1 MKRSHPNF
9 SHQIRRHQADIIALF
24 LAIAGFLASALVT
37 QRIFEAVPHIEDE
50 IAYVWQAKALVEG
63 RLTISS
69 PPHIRSYL
77 VPFIVDYRGERFG
90 KYPPGWPALLSIAI
104 RLDLRAWINPLLA
117 GLGVWLTYQLGK
129 RSFSEFIGLLA
140 AGLTVTSPFFL
151 MNSGSLLSH
160 PFGLVL
166 SSLFALGWLESFW
179 SSPAD
184 KTIDNSAR
192 AMKQWGYTFV
202 SALALGILI
211 LTRPM
216 TALAVA
222 VPFAVHGLYLMIR
235 SDSQT
240 RLRMFVFALMAIL
253 FIGLYFLWQYSL
265 TGNTFLNPYT
275 LWWPYDKVG
284 FGPGHGRGAAGH
296 TLQLMLDNTRNSLNS
311 GSYDLFGW
319 GSFSWIF
326 LPFGLWAV
334 RRNPKGLL
342 LGSVVIS
349 LFLIYMTY
357 WIGAILFGPRYYYEG
372 LYSLTLLSA
381 AGIAWLAG
389 WPMKQGEAFV
399 RYSGWHKL
407 RPLLVTLLLGVL
419 VGINLML
426 YLPIRLGGMVALYD
440 IERADQ
446 ESFLTTTAQSLTP
459 ALVVVHT
466 DRWVEYGA
474 LLDLEDPELT
484 TPFIF
489 AWSLNPS
496 IDALLANDFPNRT
509 VYHYYPGRPFQLYKE
524 PLAIP

>member
-1 MKRSHPNF
+1 LNRSHPIF
-9 SHQIRRHQADIIALF
+9 SLQIRRHQADIFALF

-63 RLTISS
+63 HLTISS
-69 PPHIRSYL
+69 PPHISSFL
-77 VPFIVDYRGERFG
+77 VPFIVDYLGERFG
-90 KYPPGWPALLSIAI
+90 KYPPGWPALLSVAI
-104 RLDLRAWINPLLA
+104 RLGIRAWINPLLA

-129 RSFSEFIGLLA
+129 RSFNEFVGLLA
-140 AGLTVTSPFFL
+140 AGLTVASPFFL

-166 SSLFALGWLESFW
+166 SSLFVLGWLESFW
-179 SSPAD
+179 DNPAD

-192 AMKQWGYTFV
+192 ARKQWGYTLI

-222 VPFAVHGLYLMIR
+222 VPFAVHGLFLLIR
-235 SDSQT
+235 SNSQT
-240 RLRMFVFALMAIL
+240 RLRLLVFGLMAIL
-253 FIGLYFLWQYSL
+253 FIFIYLLWQYSL
-265 TGNTFLNPYT
+265 TGDALLNPYT

-284 FGPGHGRGAAGH
+284 FGPGQGRGPAGH
-296 TLQLMLDNTRNSLNS
+296 TLNLMWVNTRNSLHA

-319 GSFSWIF
+319 GSLSWIF
-326 LPFGLWAV
+326 LPFGLWAA

-342 LGSVVIS
+342 LGSVAIS
-349 LFLIYMTY
+349 LFLVYMTY
-357 WIGAILFGPRYYYEG
+357 WIGATLFGPRYYYEG
-372 LYSLTLLSA
+372 LYSWTLLSA

-389 WPMKQGEAFV
+389 WPVKQGASFV
-399 RYSGWHKL
+399 RYSGWRKL
-407 RPLLVTLLLGVL
+407 RPLLVTLLLGIL
-419 VGINLML
+419 LGINLML
-426 YLPIRLGGMVALYD
+426 YLPIRLGGMYALCD
-440 IERADQ
+440 IEQADQ
-446 ESFLTTTAQSLTP
+446 EPFLTPSAQSLAP

-466 DRWVEYGA
+466 DRWIEYGA

-489 AWSLNPS
+489 AWSISPS
-496 IDALLANDFPNRT
+496 IDASLANDFPNRT
-509 VYHYYPGRPFQLYKE
+509 VYHFYPGQPFQLYKE
-524 PLAIP
+524 PLATP